1 MLHLFVKGYVMETI
15 TWFGLPLIEWVG
27 YAASTLVLISLSLSN
42 IVKLRVFNLFGSAL
56 FSFYGFYIGALP
68 VGIMNGIIFL
78 FNLYYLRILY
88 FKKEKFAVVEARPD
102 DNYLQKFLNFYMK
115 DIRHYFPDFTDRQ
128 VKDSQVLLA
137 LRDMNVAGVFIA
149 SPPQEGKSEIHLDYV
164 TPQYRDYK
172 MGRYIFNNVKDFF
185 RGKKV
190 KELTCKTEVPTQAKY
205 LKKMGFEKDAEN
217 NTYRLLID

>member
-1 MLHLFVKGYVMETI
+1 METI

-78 FNLYYLRILY
+78 FNIYYLRILY
-88 FKKEKFAVVEARPD
+88 FKKEKFAVVEARPK
-102 DNYLQKFLNFYMK
+102 DNYLQKFLHFYRK
-115 DIRHYFPDFTDRQ
+115 DIRHYFPDFEEAK
-128 VKDSQVLLA
+128 VEGSQVLLA

-149 SPPQEGKSEIHLDYV
+149 SPPENGTSEIHLDYV

-172 MGRYIFNNVKDFF
+172 MGTYIFNHVKDFF

-190 KELTCKTEVPTQAKY
+190 KELVCRTEVPTQAKY
-205 LKKMGFEKDAEN
+205 LKKMGFEKDAASK
-217 NTYRLLID
+217 TYRLHIHS